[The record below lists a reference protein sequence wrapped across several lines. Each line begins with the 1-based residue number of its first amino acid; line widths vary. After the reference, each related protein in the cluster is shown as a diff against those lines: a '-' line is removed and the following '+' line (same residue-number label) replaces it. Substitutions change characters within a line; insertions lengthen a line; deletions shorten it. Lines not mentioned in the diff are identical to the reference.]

1 MTSIGLGFGIGLQGR
16 GAVGGKELDQE
27 VLLLEDSSD
36 FLLEDDEVILLEIQS
51 E

>member
-1 MTSIGLGFGIGLQGR
+1 MTSIGVGFGIGLQGR
-16 GAVGGKELDQE
+16 GQVGGKELDQQ

-36 FLLEDDEVILLEIQS
+36 FLLEDSEVILLEIQN

>member
-16 GAVGGKELDQE
+16 GAIGDKEPDQE

-36 FLLEDDEVILLEIQS
+36 FLLEDSEVILLEIQN

>member
-1 MTSIGLGFGIGLQGR
+1 MISIGLGFGIGLQGR
-16 GAVGGKELDQE
+16 GVVGGKEPDQQ

-36 FLLEDDEVILLEIQS
+36 FLLEDDEVILLEIQN